1 MKQTNYYLFDFLD
14 FDPALQQDEYLW
26 KSYCP
31 RSVEARDGAV
41 YITVPYQRQVRQ
53 NDMLADPS
61 VPQREFTLIIKA
73 YTHNIIDEI
82 YPPKYATNLRGFYI
96 YLDEATDGVTIRNN
110 WCPEERFG
118 DNRPGPDVHWENN
131 GPKATPNTDWLKSK

>member
-1 MKQTNYYLFDFLD
+1 MPGSTIED
-14 FDPALQQDEYLW
+14 
-26 KSYCP
+26 
-31 RSVEARDGAV
+31 
-41 YITVPYQRQVRQ
+41 
-53 NDMLADPS
+53 
-61 VPQREFTLIIKA
+61 
-73 YTHNIIDEI
+73 NIIDEI

-131 GPKATPNTDWLKSK
+131 GPKATPNTDWLKNK